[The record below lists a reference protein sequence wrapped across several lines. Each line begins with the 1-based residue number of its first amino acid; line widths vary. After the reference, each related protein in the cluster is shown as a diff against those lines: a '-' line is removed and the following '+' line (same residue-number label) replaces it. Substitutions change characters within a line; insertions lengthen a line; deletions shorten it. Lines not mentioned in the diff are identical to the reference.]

1 MNAVTSQ
8 GCKAGTQRSQPDQ
21 EPALPY
27 TNQPS
32 FGLTQTHIIDNLEER
47 VCVQKGFHYL
57 KFSLNL
63 ITKLNFMLPKGE
75 HIEGVPSELQKLLN
89 KDKKA
94 MTFFDT
100 LSKSYKQGYCDW
112 VGSAKQEATREV
124 RAGKALKMLQ
134 NEQKTL
140 KT

>member
-1 MNAVTSQ
+1 M
-8 GCKAGTQRSQPDQ
+8 RS
-21 EPALPY
+21 
-27 TNQPS
+27 
-32 FGLTQTHIIDNLEER
+32 
-47 VCVQKGFHYL
+47 KGASSPEIL
-57 KFSLNL
+57 IKFE
-63 ITKLNFMLPKGE
+63 TKLNFMLPKGE